1 MPRLQQ
7 GTTLFTAIL
16 WLVGLV
22 VIVQLWLV
30 AAALDALLGREV
42 GVLLPAAI
50 ASLVLFV
57 LNGSLLL
64 YVLRF
69 DRRLRGR
76 SEDGQRGEELG

>member
-1 MPRLQQ
+1 MQRLQQ

-16 WLVGLV
+16 WLVGIV

-30 AAALDALLGREV
+30 AAALDALLGRETS
-42 GVLLPAAI
+42 VLLPAAL

-69 DRRLRGR
+69 DRRLRAR
-76 SEDGQRGEELG
+76 SEDGQRGEEL